1 MSIGQAASSALDR
14 VSWTL
19 DWANPL
25 AATMDEVIKGVLGQ
39 LGVDDWFDWVTG
51 ESDTLLRTA
60 GEWRTCAKEIQDILS
75 DLEAE
80 RRTVERAWTG
90 EAAQGF
96 SRTLTEYEQALRGE
110 AEDCVT
116 IAELL
121 EQAAE
126 ACKIA
131 EQAME
136 ELLVE
141 LVEVVLASLA
151 TTAVL
156 SLLTAGA
163 AAAIGPVAAA
173 AGAATKAAKATRIAG
188 KLATQLEDLAKRTQ
202 LLAKASRLRRYLR
215 NADKDTIKDWKKA
228 KWRIAGDL
236 ARGNRPDASDVA
248 QFMAVQGVK
257 TGVKGVLGVD
267 PAGAV
272 TGAMVEGSP
281 AYAEERVEYATRP
294 DSRTFDDRMEQ
305 QQEAPRTQG
314 AAQDKP
320 VRDVFG

>member
-1 MSIGQAASSALDR
+1 
-14 VSWTL
+14 
-19 DWANPL
+19 
-25 AATMDEVIKGVLGQ
+25 MDEVIKGVLGQ

-51 ESDTLLRTA
+51 ESDTLARTA
-60 GEWRTCAKEIQDILS
+60 EAWRACAKDIQDVLS

-80 RRTVERAWTG
+80 RKAVERVWAG
-90 EAAQGF
+90 EAAEGF
-96 SRTLTEYEQALRGE
+96 SRTLTEYEEALHGE
-110 AEDCVT
+110 AEDCIT

-188 KLATQLEDLAKRTQ
+188 KLATQLEDLAKRTR
-202 LLAKASRLRRYLR
+202 LLAKASKLRRYLR
-215 NADKDTIKDWKKA
+215 SADKDTIKHWKKA
-228 KWRIAGDL
+228 KWRLAGDL
-236 ARGNRPDASDVA
+236 ARGNRPDPADLA
-248 QFMAVQGVK
+248 QYMAVKGVK
-257 TGVKGVLGVD
+257 SGVKGALGVD

-272 TGAMVEGSP
+272 TGAMMEGSP
-281 AYAEERVEYATRP
+281 AYAEERVEYVTRP
-294 DSRTFDDRMEQ
+294 DPQSFDDRFDDRTEQ
-305 QQEAPRTQG
+305 QQVPSQG
-314 AAQDKP
+314 RSTAQDDTTSRNNTAPQNKP
-320 VRDVFG
+320 VKDVFG